1 MIQKI
6 LETETETESDIKLLP
21 CPFCGKDIA
30 LFTNC
35 QEVEACETFGECPL
49 KSHYLA
55 VVCSCAKKGCGAAS
69 GFYPTYREA
78 AEAWNRRAG
87 CVSMEDVER
96 AIKKTAVGGSKH
108 QEERP

>member
-6 LETETETESDIKLLP
+6 PETEMETEIDINLLP

-78 AEAWNRRAG
+78 AAAWNRRAG
-87 CVSMEDVER
+87 GVTMEDVER
-96 AIKKTAVGGSKH
+96 VLERTALGGDKAKLES
-108 QEERP
+108 P